1 MTQKTNEVKL
11 RMQNLKA
18 DQAEAKH
25 ENRSRSLYKKRHE
38 ELQENRTALVIKPKQ
53 SEETKELKIDQI

>member
-1 MTQKTNEVKL
+1 
-11 RMQNLKA
+11 MQNLKA

-25 ENRSRSLYKKRHE
+25 ENRSRSLYKKRH